1 MEGILLTQNS
11 TFILGPIAKVL
22 GIILNAI
29 FNVVPNIGVAI
40 IIFTV
45 VIYLILLPLTYKQ
58 QKFSKLSAKMNP
70 EVQAIQE
77 KYKNK
82 KDQESMARQN
92 QELQEVYKK
101 YGVSPTGSCLQLLI
115 QMPILFALYRV
126 IYNIPAYVDK
136 VFNCLE
142 PLAENIISTVSGIS
156 TISALETTTKNFPK
170 YAANGNFTG
179 DTALRSVVDVLN
191 RASSAEWDAI
201 GNIQGLD
208 VNIFNTARE
217 QFEHFN
223 NFLGLNISNSP
234 LYTIKGAFPEH
245 NFILVIGALMIPVLA
260 ALTQWINTLFMP
272 SPSSGNDNNTMV
284 STMKSMNIMMPLMS
298 AVFTFSLPCGLGI
311 YWIAGAVVRSIQ
323 QVIINKHIDKL
334 DLDSII
340 EKNAEKYKNKK
351 REVPSKTVTS
361 SASISTRA
369 LGNSSVSKEK
379 EEALN
384 RAKEAYAKNNN
395 PNSIAAKANLV
406 RDYNERNK

>member
-22 GIILNAI
+22 GFILNAI

-142 PLAENIISTVSGIS
+142 PLAENIISTVGGIS

-223 NFLGLNISNSP
+223 NFLGLNIS
-234 LYTIKGAFPEH
+234 
-245 NFILVIGALMIPVLA
+245 
-260 ALTQWINTLFMP
+260 
-272 SPSSGNDNNTMV
+272 
-284 STMKSMNIMMPLMS
+284 
-298 AVFTFSLPCGLGI
+298 
-311 YWIAGAVVRSIQ
+311 
-323 QVIINKHIDKL
+323 
-334 DLDSII
+334 
-340 EKNAEKYKNKK
+340 
-351 REVPSKTVTS
+351 
-361 SASISTRA
+361 
-369 LGNSSVSKEK
+369 
-379 EEALN
+379 
-384 RAKEAYAKNNN
+384 
-395 PNSIAAKANLV
+395 
-406 RDYNERNK
+406 